1 MQIFPQLYLEG
12 QDTLDIF
19 GEKVEVKGKLGDMIQ
34 YTLNHGLTASNND
47 FQGGSVMAKWKG
59 FYFRYLI
66 LADAIANQG
75 INLDEFWSYKLGW
88 EGEVLNG
95 KGILN
100 TSVFRDRL
108 ILTAGKFNSAY
119 HYGIATDLRIKGWK
133 FFFESSLRDLGGY
146 FVPVNNN
153 TWDTRLGL
161 LVGVSKKWEWGKDEM
176 FSLRFDVRNYGK
188 NFNTNYIDNGRV
200 TFRERNSSFFG
211 NYVGERFYPL
221 KNAYRPFQEWAVY
234 TQFQNVN
241 LFSSNLQ
248 LSTNKRVWKE
258 FYLNGSLETMFL
270 NSEVAKNFFY
280 NFYTIGLSYNGF
292 KGFKLEGYITNKV
305 MNLDVGFQTFY
316 QSNLPIISYRCI
328 RWFGEGGDEQGRRI
342 LN

>member
-1 MQIFPQLYLEG
+1 MKTVHVLILFLFLGSSTYAESLGSIPWYKKLEVDVVFSFDRLTINEDKSIHEPQFIIDQRKDIGRYQFHEYDFYTDNPFLHFSTFAGLQLDFPVNDNFNFHSDLYAEHRGFSYGYLTKDIMQIFPQLYLEG

-88 EGEVLNG
+88 EGEVLSG

-108 ILTAGKFNSAY
+108 ALQAGNFNSAY
-119 HYGIATDLRIKGWK
+119 HYGIATDLRINGWK

-146 FVPVNNN
+146 FIPVNNN
-153 TWDTRLGL
+153 TWNTRLGVL
-161 LVGVSKKWEWGKDEM
+161 AGVYKKWEWGKEEM
-176 FSLRFDVRNYGK
+176 FSLKFDVRNYSK

-200 TFRERNSSFFG
+200 TFRERNSSFF
-211 NYVGERFYPL
+211 R
-221 KNAYRPFQEWAVY
+221 
-234 TQFQNVN
+234 
-241 LFSSNLQ
+241 
-248 LSTNKRVWKE
+248 
-258 FYLNGSLETMFL
+258 
-270 NSEVAKNFFY
+270 
-280 NFYTIGLSYNGF
+280 
-292 KGFKLEGYITNKV
+292 KLCRRKI
-305 MNLDVGFQTFY
+305 
-316 QSNLPIISYRCI
+316 LPT
-328 RWFGEGGDEQGRRI
+328 
-342 LN
+342 